1 MPRQTAAIEINT
13 FVKGI
18 VTEASPLTFPENAS
32 IDEQNMILNKDG
44 SRERRLGMDYEEGF
58 STFSANASSSDE
70 PVFSSY
76 VWKQPGGFT
85 ESEFSVIQ
93 SGKRL
98 TFLDNTATAISAA
111 VVATFDIGSSFS
123 NKISLSSVDGIL
135 VAATG
140 SGDIYAFDYDGSAI
154 THSTSRLKIR
164 DMFGVEDIIS
174 GTNLL
179 SGADVATRPA
189 SLTDAH
195 VYNLRNQTFASTRLR
210 GNLESPSDPIEAF
223 SLDYQNKYGNVRY
236 PANSDN
242 VVTYLYAD
250 PNDSDNRNV
259 RRYFSEDN
267 ALNPLGTNRAPVGYF
282 IIDAMNRGAS
292 RQAQVN
298 NLQTQYPQ
306 LLYPITALPTDSTPG
321 GATVVSTYAGRAWFS
336 GFSSQVNG
344 GDSESPRMA
353 SYVLF
358 SRLVDKVS
366 DIYNCYQDGDPTSSE
381 TPDLVDTDGGFLRLD
396 GAYNISA
403 MVNVGDALMVVAEN
417 GVWKITGGSGY
428 GFSAT
433 NYMTTK
439 LAEYGCISP
448 GSVVLVDSTFMYWSE
463 DGIYHVTKNQY
474 GDWAANNITNT
485 VIQKLYDNIA
495 YGNKVACQATY
506 DRYTRCV
513 RWMYNSLAG
522 SVGSSREL
530 VLDIN
535 LSAFYVSDIAPVV
548 GNYPRIV
555 SYIKTPPFKV
565 SRDAD
570 QVIDT
575 SSDTVVTAALDNVV
589 VQGSTVVSGVSE
601 TYFATIDR
609 EDGGDLKLTLSLY
622 RDTEWTDWAS
632 KDGVGVDAY
641 AYLLTGWTGG
651 GDYQRQ
657 KQAPILTVYSRKT
670 ETGFDSDYELVNTSS
685 VLVQGQWSWTNLESS
700 NKWTTNIQAY
710 RHTRFWA
717 PPDSSSGFDDGEGVV
732 VTRNRLRGRGRVLS
746 LLFKTEPKK
755 DFKLLGWSHVL
766 LVNGS
771 V

>member
-1 MPRQTAAIEINT
+1 MARQTAAIEINT

-32 IDEQNMILNKDG
+32 IDEQNMVLNKDG
-44 SRERRLGMDYEEGF
+44 SRERRLGMDYEAGYA
-58 STFSANASSSDE
+58 TFSANAAAQDN
-70 PVFSSY
+70 PLFTSY
-76 VWKQPGGFT
+76 VWKQPGGYT

-98 TFLDNTATAISAA
+98 TFLNNTATSISAS
-111 VVATFDIGSSFS
+111 VIATFDIGNNFTD
-123 NKISLSSVDGIL
+123 KISLSSVDGIL

-140 SGDIYAFDYDGSAI
+140 SGDIYAFDYDGASI
-154 THSTSRLKIR
+154 SQTTSRLKIR
-164 DMFGVEDIIS
+164 DMFGVEDIIDGVDLRS
-174 GTNLL
+174 GQ
-179 SGADVATRPA
+179 GVQVRP
-189 SLTDAH
+189 STQTDAH
-195 VYNLRNQTFASTRLR
+195 IYNLRNQTFAYPRYRGDGDDAETSTC
-210 GNLESPSDPIEAF
+210 PIF
-223 SLDYQNKYGNVRY
+223 SFHEEKGTFQ
-236 PANSDN
+236 ANSDN
-242 VVTYLYAD
+242 LVTYLYANA
-250 PNDSDNRNV
+250 NDDDDRNT
-259 RRYFSEDN
+259 RRYFQKDN
-267 ALNPLGTNRAPVGYF
+267 LNNPLGTNMAPMGFF

-292 RQAQVN
+292 RLSAVQDLYN
-298 NLQTQYPQ
+298 TYPELQYPII
-306 LLYPITALPTDSTPG
+306 YLPTDSTPG
-321 GATVVSTYAGRAWFS
+321 GASVVSTYAGRAWFA
-336 GFSSQVNG
+336 GFSSQVID
-344 GDSESPRMA
+344 GDKESPRMT

-366 DIYNCYQDGDPTSSE
+366 DIYKCYQDGDPTSSE

-396 GAYNISA
+396 GAYNITA

-485 VIQKLYDNIA
+485 VIQAMYDEID
-495 YGNKVACQATY
+495 YVNKVACQATY

-513 RWMYNSLAG
+513 RWLYNSLAG
-522 SVGSSREL
+522 STGSSKEL
-530 VLDIN
+530 ILDIN
-535 LSAFYVSDIAPVV
+535 LSAFYVSDIAPVS
-548 GNYPRIV
+548 GTFPRTV
-555 SYIKTPPFKV
+555 SYIKTPPFKITTE
-565 SRDAD
+565 ST
-570 QVIDT
+570 QVIT
-575 SSDTVVTAALDNVV
+575 ASGDTVITASSDNVV
-589 VQGSTVVSGVSE
+589 IQDSSVLSGVSE
-601 TYFATIDR
+601 TYFVTIDS
-609 EDGGDLKLTLSLY
+609 EQSGDLKLTLSLY
-622 RDTEWTDWAS
+622 RDTTWTDWIS
-632 KDGVGVDAY
+632 KDGTGVDAY

-657 KQAPILTVYSRKT
+657 KQAPLLTVYCRKT
-670 ETGFDSDYELVNTSS
+670 ETGFDGAYEPVNSSS

-717 PPDSSSGFDDGEGVV
+717 PPDSASGFDDGNAVV

-766 LVNGS
+766 MVNGS